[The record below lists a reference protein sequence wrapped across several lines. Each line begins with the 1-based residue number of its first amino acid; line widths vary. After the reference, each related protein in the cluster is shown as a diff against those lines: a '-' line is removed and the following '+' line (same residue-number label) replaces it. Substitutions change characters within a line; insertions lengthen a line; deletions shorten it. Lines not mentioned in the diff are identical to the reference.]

1 MESRQ
6 GLVNTLQTIP
16 VSLFFCHLSTKQREE
31 KTRLDFFFW
40 RKTLIPI
47 AVNGIHQLEEPRG
60 IVWIKNLQLVQI
72 HSLNHSLTHSWGKTK
87 SCVRHNVKKKKK
99 LSWMNLIGSPQS
111 SIIPA
116 SLTAPSRE
124 TALKLQME
132 TQVCFNIGITVTCN
146 IRLFLQG
153 IILLRQKKLLN
164 NAP

>member
-1 MESRQ
+1 
-6 GLVNTLQTIP
+6 
-16 VSLFFCHLSTKQREE
+16 
-31 KTRLDFFFW
+31 
-40 RKTLIPI
+40 
-47 AVNGIHQLEEPRG
+47 
-60 IVWIKNLQLVQI
+60 
-72 HSLNHSLTHSWGKTK
+72 
-87 SCVRHNVKKKKK
+87 
-99 LSWMNLIGSPQS
+99 MNLIGSPQS
-111 SIIPA
+111 STIPA

>member
-1 MESRQ
+1 MNKVTQLTRDYVMESRQ

-99 LSWMNLIGSPQS
+99 KIVVDEPYWVSTIVDHSCLSYCSIEGDCIKITNGNS
-111 SIIPA
+111 S
-116 SLTAPSRE
+116 
-124 TALKLQME
+124 
-132 TQVCFNIGITVTCN
+132 
-146 IRLFLQG
+146 LF
-153 IILLRQKKLLN
+153 
-164 NAP
+164 